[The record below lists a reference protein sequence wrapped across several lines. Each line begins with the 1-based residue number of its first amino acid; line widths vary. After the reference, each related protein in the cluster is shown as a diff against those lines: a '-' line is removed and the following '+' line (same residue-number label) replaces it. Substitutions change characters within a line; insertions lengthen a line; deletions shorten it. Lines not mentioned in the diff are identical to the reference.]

1 MLEVGA
7 ARSVP
12 VVSQRRLAGDRGG
25 APAIRFVRQRQG
37 ALAYELFD
45 AVLNAIGVAMAEFAR
60 KQFVRNNVAE
70 RELTVRMVDYGSHR
84 RVLEIAGIVWP
95 VRRVVEFGAGRHS
108 TPLFLDRAAFPKL
121 SLLTTF
127 HFAVGPVT
135 VSVPKPRSGAS
146 RPGWVPL
153 LKRAP
158 DRLKDICRQLWL
170 RGLSSRDLAAVSPE
184 VAGRQ
189 WSHESVNGWV
199 RDVAEDTMRWLNRP
213 VRLDIRYVVL
223 DALYVPFVRGSSR
236 REALLVALGVT
247 ETATRTCSTSSTRPA
262 RAPTAGRRCSRD

>member
-1 MLEVGA
+1 
-7 ARSVP
+7 
-12 VVSQRRLAGDRGG
+12 
-25 APAIRFVRQRQG
+25 
-37 ALAYELFD
+37 
-45 AVLNAIGVAMAEFAR
+45 
-60 KQFVRNNVAE
+60 
-70 RELTVRMVDYGSHR
+70 
-84 RVLEIAGIVWP
+84 
-95 VRRVVEFGAGRHS
+95 
-108 TPLFLDRAAFPKL
+108 
-121 SLLTTF
+121 
-127 HFAVGPVT
+127 VT

-158 DRLKDICRQLWL
+158 HPLKDICRQLWL
-170 RGLSSRDLAAVSPE
+170 RGLSSRDLAAVSPD

-213 VRLDIRYVVL
+213 VRQDVRYVVL

-247 ETATRTCSTSSTRPA
+247 EDGYKEVLDIQHAASESTDSWTTMLSRLTMRGLRVADLSLVITDGDAGLLAALSSQSPQVPRQRCTVHKVRPG
-262 RAPTAGRRCSRD
+262 TLAGRLVRRFPRAARP